1 MDAGR
6 SMQLKKMK
14 NQYRIGKEKENDI
27 VIQDRECPNL
37 HAEINYEKGNW
48 FLNNLVKDKSIFV
61 NGEKIESPKQLNKN
75 DKIRIGKQT
84 IYWSNYLYEGENQEI
99 DLKEIFKFNGRISR
113 SNFRALSLLA
123 IGMMICVFFSPGL
136 LGAIGGRRGD
146 SEMVEGIT
154 QNSMPI
160 VYLIGFSIIGIAMIL
175 LAIKRIRDTGN
186 PIWKLL
192 IPIYNLKILYF
203 DESNK

>member
-1 MDAGR
+1 
-6 SMQLKKMK
+6 MK
-14 NQYRIGKEKENDI
+14 NQYRIGKGKENEI
-27 VIQDRECPNL
+27 VIQDKDCPNL
-37 HAEINYEKGNW
+37 HAEINYEKGDW
-48 FLNNLVKDKSIFV
+48 FLNNLVNDKSIFV
-61 NGEKIESPKQLNKN
+61 NGEKIDSPTRLNKN
-75 DKIRIGKQT
+75 DKIKVGKQT
-84 IYWSNYLYEGENQEI
+84 IYWSNYLYEGNNQEI
-99 DLKEIFKFNGRISR
+99 DLKDVFTYNGRISR

-136 LGAIGGRRGD
+136 LGAIGKGRRGNP
-146 SEMVEGIT
+146 ELMEKIT
-154 QNSMPI
+154 QNSAPI

-203 DESNK
+203 DESYK